1 MKRLTILLA
10 VIAISMATMAQQA
23 LWDKAS
29 AVSPVENADGSVTFN
44 LFAPNAQKVEV
55 TGDFNQIS
63 GITLP

>member
-29 AVSPVENADGSVTFN
+29 AAGGERRR
-44 LFAPNAQKVEV
+44 
-55 TGDFNQIS
+55 
-63 GITLP
+63 